1 MVPCEIRQRLG
12 SQFRRRK
19 PVPLSSRLLS
29 SARRPLTCGSQASVM
44 MRMRVSGKAGT
55 VMPGRRW
62 SPRDCNGGGP
72 WRPARLVTAH
82 DGADTQP
89 SQQLLHR
96 LGGRKSSF
104 REAPIFIYSPLVGL
118 RPSRSGVSS
127 TLQFPNRGSEISA
140 PFAAGLVMLSC
151 ILSPACCPQSV
162 TDPQSDRLRRPD
174 CIRGGVDCSGSV
186 CCRTCFKNIGPRSA
200 ARQELNWEQLQLR
213 RVEALSF
220 ICRVTASSA
229 ASVPQL
235 ARDQGRKAHSSRS
248 GLRESIG
255 APCHFEGD
263 RKRNA
268 RILRSFIGTG
278 LLLPDGAPPN
288 MPRR

>member
-1 MVPCEIRQRLG
+1 MV
-12 SQFRRRK
+12 
-19 PVPLSSRLLS
+19 SSRLQRGGLATGS
-29 SARRPLTCGSQASVM
+29 PGHRPRRRRHS
-44 MRMRVSGKAGT
+44 T
-55 VMPGRRW
+55 V
-62 SPRDCNGGGP
+62 
-72 WRPARLVTAH
+72 
-82 DGADTQP
+82 
-89 SQQLLHR
+89 QQLLHR

-200 ARQELNWEQLQLR
+200 ARTSWIRNSC
-213 RVEALSF
+213 SF
-220 ICRVTASSA
+220 
-229 ASVPQL
+229 
-235 ARDQGRKAHSSRS
+235 G
-248 GLRESIG
+248 E
-255 APCHFEGD
+255 
-263 RKRNA
+263 
-268 RILRSFIGTG
+268 
-278 LLLPDGAPPN
+278 
-288 MPRR
+288 